1 MENDTAHEPDPDD
14 VEADGDDADEA
25 TPDDPSTEED

>member
-14 VEADGDDADEA
+14 VEADGDEA